1 MKKSIA
7 IILALVSVALITSC
21 KSREQR
27 ELEQA
32 ISQDITIRSVS
43 YFGEAD
49 SIKLYQEVDNQ
60 IMRQEFYLNWHSS
73 FAEAFAEASQDTTQ
87 PMEKRLSW
95 KAKAEKYKD
104 AVKEDRKNIA
114 HLDSV
119 RFKYSDTVSFKI
131 YEMHYLY
138 LKDDGTRDLDIC
150 YGKFDMNK
158 NLVAYKYSK
167 NPKWIVIGDDCS
179 IPNYELNPDLV
190 R

>member
-7 IILALVSVALITSC
+7 IILALVSVTLIASC

-49 SIKLYQEVDNQ
+49 SINLYSEVENQ
-60 IMRQEFYLNWHSS
+60 ISRQEYYLNWHSS
-73 FAEAFAEASQDTTQ
+73 FAQAYEEAYQDTTR
-87 PMEKRLSW
+87 PMEKRLAW

-104 AVKEDRKNIA
+104 VVNEDKRNLA
-114 HLDSV
+114 YLDSV
-119 RFKYSDTVSFKI
+119 KGKYSDMVSFKI

-179 IPNYELNPDLV
+179 IPNYELNPDLA

>member
-1 MKKSIA
+1 MKR
-7 IILALVSVALITSC
+7 IITITIALISIISLASC
-21 KSREQR
+21 KSREQK
-27 ELEQA
+27 ELEKA
-32 ISQDITIRSVS
+32 IAQEVQVRGVS

-73 FAEAFAEASQDTTQ
+73 FAEAFEEASQDMTQ

-104 AVKEDRKNIA
+104 AVKEDKKNIA
-114 HLDSV
+114 KLDSV

-138 LKDDGTRDLDIC
+138 LKDDGTKDLDIC

-179 IPNYELNPDLV
+179 IPNYELNPDLA